1 MFGIQGISRCTYY
14 NVNLLLLAEYSE
26 IFNHL
31 DPGSTGSLSRDEL
44 VIALRLA
51 GHNPTKDEIDQ
62 LLAHK
67 QGKDMSFL
75 LISVFSSTEYKK
87 MHLETDQ
94 FKIKQICQIEFLKTS
109 KENQI
114 RGGW

>member
-1 MFGIQGISRCTYY
+1 MANLFRMTLPSGWYIYPSQSQITSGCNVWNSGYFKVHLSCCTYY
-14 NVNLLLLAEYSE
+14 SVNLLLLAEYSE

-51 GHNPTKDEIDQ
+51 GHNPTRDEIDQ

-75 LISVFSSTEYKK
+75 IIGLLFN
-87 MHLETDQ
+87 
-94 FKIKQICQIEFLKTS
+94 KI
-109 KENQI
+109 
-114 RGGW
+114 